1 MVGSISYYH
10 CIDSH
15 IFYRSYVKRNSTK
28 KPHLNY
34 KESFYKHYFKGI
46 GDVFSML
53 RLSHICK
60 PVQQHFVFCL
70 IPFGIR
76 HIVMCYDP
84 AETGSWRGYYMTSL
98 DRYQLKVGGW
108 KYSVKKLNQYP
119 WYSGVSDFFAGVRDF
134 VLTAKMEDS

>member
-1 MVGSISYYH
+1 MSSQCCVYLIYA
-10 CIDSH
+10 
-15 IFYRSYVKRNSTK
+15 NQ
-28 KPHLNY
+28 
-34 KESFYKHYFKGI
+34 
-46 GDVFSML
+46 FSNTL
-53 RLSHICK
+53 
-60 PVQQHFVFCL
+60 FFCL